1 MKKLSTIVLITLI
14 SLGGFAQDAK
24 EIIRIAE
31 EKMRGK
37 ESAYMEM
44 TIDIIRPKWDRSMS
58 MKSWSK
64 GDNLSLTLLTAP
76 ANDAGTG
83 FLKRG
88 KEVWNWV
95 PSIERSIK
103 MPPSMMMQ
111 SWMGDE
117 HEQIDDI
124 CIVGIRV

>member
-1 MKKLSTIVLITLI
+1 MRIILSIALVALFTLP
-14 SLGGFAQDAK
+14 SMAQDAK
-24 EIIRIAE
+24 EIIRRAG

-37 ESAYMEM
+37 ESAYIEM
-44 TIDIIRPKWDRSMS
+44 TIEIVRPKWNRSMG

-64 GDNLSLTLLTAP
+64 GQELSLTILTLP
-76 ANDAGTG
+76 AKDAGTG

-111 SWMGDE
+111 SWMGTDFSN
-117 HEQIDDI
+117 DDI
-124 CIVGIRV
+124 CFVGIKV